1 MHKVSDDCWQFKKYC
16 GQREKNTKAGKL
28 LTIIFS
34 TLVSDGSLMKHYRRL
49 RNAISKTIITSQRL
63 DILRLGLEF

>member
-1 MHKVSDDCWQFKKYC
+1 MTTGSLKSIVDNGKKIPRQENYLP
-16 GQREKNTKAGKL
+16 EY
-28 LTIIFS
+28 FP

-49 RNAISKTIITSQRL
+49 RNAISKTKIKSQSL

>member
-1 MHKVSDDCWQFKKYC
+1 MHKVSDDNWQFKKYC

-28 LTIIFS
+28 LTRVFS

-49 RNAISKTIITSQRL
+49 RNAISKTKIKSQSL